1 MDNLIYYRE
10 VQGVMTRFEPL
21 TDAALQATAEDGL
34 TVSEIK
40 SALERY
46 GLDAKH
52 VVHDPSR
59 ALFSTYYADFDH
71 GLYGEIFLQS
81 NLLEGTLP
89 LYAVASRLNGGT
101 VPQLVSRQWVSYYTK
116 CVPLPMLIYDFQRR
130 YLDIPPEEVFQVWY
144 SVYKRID
151 YSNGMWKPELLNY
164 VFSHAPAP
172 ECPEL
177 SPDGLITVYRGMG
190 ELSLPPEQAISWST
204 HPGNALWFAVHSG
217 RGIHVAVAHIR
228 PEQVVWYADN
238 FYNEN
243 EVIVLP
249 GSITE
254 YYYEDMIPAT
264 EEHIPAILASVM
276 LEFIRYG
283 QQAKK
288 LGYREENIFHYHG
301 LKHILRVLLLSLIY
315 YNNSGD
321 PLSDADKRI
330 LVYFSLLHD
339 IGRIDDSK
347 DDAHGDR
354 SVSLIRAKGIR
365 IKCLPMTRKDYRIAE
380 LLIRYHC
387 RNDAVGEAAI
397 RSATGLS
404 QKEKTHAVH
413 LYHICKD
420 MDGLDRIRFNGL
432 DYRRL
437 RTDYGRRLPLVAG
450 ALLDEPVV
458 HALDMDWSDII
469 STVSDNGK

>member
-1 MDNLIYYRE
+1 MNNLSYYKNL
-10 VQGVMTRFEPL
+10 QGVMTQFEPL
-21 TDAALQATAEDGL
+21 TEADLQKVDADGL
-34 TVSEIK
+34 TIPEIK
-40 SALERY
+40 NALEKH
-46 GLDAKH
+46 GLDLQY

-59 ALFSTYYADFDH
+59 SIFGTYYADYNQ
-71 GLYGEIFLQS
+71 GLYGDIFLQH
-81 NLLEGTLP
+81 NMIDRLP
-89 LYAVASRLNGGT
+89 LYRTADKLQGETAPELACK
-101 VPQLVSRQWVSYYTK
+101 QWKSYYEK

-177 SPDGLITVYRGMG
+177 GPDGLVTVYRGMG

-315 YNNSGD
+315 CSNSGD

-420 MDGLDRIRFNGL
+420 MDGLDRVRFNGL
-432 DYRRL
+432 DYRYL

-450 ALLDEPVV
+450 ALLDEPIVQV
-458 HALDMDWSDII
+458 LQNDWA
-469 STVSDNGK
+469 